1 MARLCPQCG
10 AAIHGR
16 SDKRFCSDSCRCDY
30 HNERRRAQ
38 EKELRQ
44 VNRILAANWRLLSQL
59 IRLGQKD
66 IPAAELAARD
76 FNFEVYTGCR
86 RQLPG
91 RRTFWC
97 YNCAY
102 RVSRSGIVHIWETPV
117 ENNAYL

>member
-10 AAIHGR
+10 AVIHGR

-59 IRLGQKD
+59 IRLGHKD

-76 FNFEVYTGCR
+76 FNFEVYTAAQR
-86 RQLPG
+86 PFLRQPVY
-91 RRTFWC
+91 WC
-97 YNCAY
+97 YNYAY
-102 RVSRSGIVHIWETPV
+102 TVDRAGVVHILRSNPK
-117 ENNAYL
+117 YIL